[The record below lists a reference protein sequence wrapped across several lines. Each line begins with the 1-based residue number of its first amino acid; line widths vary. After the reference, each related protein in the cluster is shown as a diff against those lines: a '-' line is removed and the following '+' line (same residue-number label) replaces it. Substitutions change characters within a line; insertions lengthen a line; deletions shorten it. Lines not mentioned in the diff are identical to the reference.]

1 MNVGIEAIDFYVP
14 KYYLNMTTLA
24 SLRNVDKD
32 KFLYGIGQ
40 HKMSVISPLEDIITM
55 AAEAAYDIVQTHKE
69 DIDTILFATE
79 SGIDFSKAAGNYL
92 HRLLGLKD
100 GIRILELKQACYAL
114 TGALQLATDYVRMQ
128 PNKKVLVV
136 SSDVAWYGFNT
147 PGESTQGAGAIAM
160 IVSKDPKIAIVN
172 RGTFTTEELPDF
184 YRPAFQ
190 ETPTVDGKLSIDC
203 YNSLLKRVDPQQK
216 FTYTCFHMPFAKMA
230 NKANAVFSN
239 PISDARLDT
248 VKYFTQE
255 VGNIYNGSLFLS
267 LISVLTLAKESLES
281 DSIGMF
287 SYGSGAVGE
296 FFTVDIQPGFTTFF
310 NKDLML
316 KKLID
321 RSEIDSD
328 TYIQFMTA
336 YQLKEKELILTPH
349 QNLHKSMR
357 FILQSIENGHRKYIK
372 R

>member
-1 MNVGIEAIDFYVP
+1 
-14 KYYLNMTTLA
+14 
-24 SLRNVDKD
+24 
-32 KFLYGIGQ
+32 
-40 HKMSVISPLEDIITM
+40 
-55 AAEAAYDIVQTHKE
+55 
-69 DIDTILFATE
+69 
-79 SGIDFSKAAGNYL
+79 
-92 HRLLGLKD
+92 
-100 GIRILELKQACYAL
+100 
-114 TGALQLATDYVRMQ
+114 
-128 PNKKVLVV
+128 
-136 SSDVAWYGFNT
+136 
-147 PGESTQGAGAIAM
+147 
-160 IVSKDPKIAIVN
+160 
-172 RGTFTTEELPDF
+172 
-184 YRPAFQ
+184 
-190 ETPTVDGKLSIDC
+190 
-203 YNSLLKRVDPQQK
+203 
-216 FTYTCFHMPFAKMA
+216 MPFAKMA

-316 KKLID
+316 KKLTD